1 MQRKKITIYEADR
14 ATSAPIE
21 ATLEHLR
28 YTHRAHCAKEFNV
41 LSVSQKGG
49 FILPTA

>member
-14 ATSAPIE
+14 GTSAPIE
-21 ATLEHLR
+21 ATLKHLK
-28 YTHRAHCAKEFNV
+28 AHCTKEFNV